1 LVIITTSEISYMAE
15 KDKVIKSGQLT
26 LPRLFFLAV
35 VGGLIVAMVAIGG
48 PALIAGYWIMTLA
61 ICVLLYLIAI
71 DYGVHMEH
79 IDLTGQP
86 VQPTVTPD
94 AAPTAEITGT
104 AGSAAP
110 VKRRSTSRPAKR
122 RR

>member
-1 LVIITTSEISYMAE
+1 MAE
-15 KDKVIKSGQLT
+15 RDKVIKSGQLT

-48 PALIAGYWIMTLA
+48 KALIAGYWIMTLA
-61 ICVLLYLIAI
+61 ICVLLYLISI
-71 DYGVHMEH
+71 DYGIHMDH
-79 IDLTGQP
+79 VDLTGHP
-86 VQPTVTPD
+86 APPTATPD
-94 AAPTAEITGT
+94 AAPTEELPRAT
-104 AGSAAP
+104 GSAAP